1 MPVPAAVVKS
11 TNSVTGENDET
22 MSANLESYIEQTL
35 LRVDVTEQMIEEL
48 CHQVKGSGILGVC
61 VPPFYTSTASKIL
74 KDSPVKV
81 ITVVGFPFGYT
92 NITSKAEAT
101 KKVIFD
107 GADEVDLVMNISA
120 FLSENYSQVADE
132 MESVHTLCNMN
143 DRVLKVI
150 VEASLLNETQL
161 AKACEICVEKE
172 VDFVK
177 TSTGFNGGGA
187 TVDMVRFM
195 RSVLPAGTGI
205 KASGG
210 IKTRQMAL
218 DLIEAG
224 ADRIGTS
231 SGFEILG
238 A

>member
-1 MPVPAAVVKS
+1 
-11 TNSVTGENDET
+11 
-22 MSANLESYIEQTL
+22 MSDNLEDYIEQTL
-35 LRVDVTEQMIEEL
+35 LRVDVTEKMIEDL
-48 CHQVKGSGILGVC
+48 CHKVKDSGIYGVC
-61 VPPFYTSTASKIL
+61 IPPFYTSTARKIL
-74 KDSPVKV
+74 EESPAKV

-101 KKVIFD
+101 KKVISD
-107 GADEVDLVMNISA
+107 GVDEVDLVMNISA

-132 MESVHTLCNMN
+132 VESVHTLCNMN
-143 DRVLKVI
+143 DRLLKVI
-150 VEASLLNETQL
+150 IEASLLNESQL

-187 TVDMVRFM
+187 TVDMVRSM
-195 RSVLPAGTGI
+195 RKMLPEGTGI

-210 IKTRQMAL
+210 IKTKEMAL
-218 DLIEAG
+218 QLIDAG
-224 ADRIGTS
+224 ASRIGTS

>member
-1 MPVPAAVVKS
+1 
-11 TNSVTGENDET
+11 
-22 MSANLESYIEQTL
+22 MSMNLESYIEQTL
-35 LRVDVTEQMIEEL
+35 LKVDATEQMVEAL
-48 CHQVKGSGILGVC
+48 CHKVADTEIKGVC
-61 VPPFYTSTASKIL
+61 IPPFYAGTASKIL
-74 KDSPVKV
+74 KESPVKV
-81 ITVVGFPFGYT
+81 VTVVGFPFGYT

-101 KKVIFD
+101 KKVIVD

-132 MESVHTLCNMN
+132 VESVQTLCNMN

-150 VEASLLNETQL
+150 VEASLLNESQL

-195 RSVLPAGTGI
+195 RSVLPESTGI

-210 IKTRQMAL
+210 IKTREMAL

-224 ADRIGTS
+224 ATRIGTS

-238 A
+238 L

>member
-1 MPVPAAVVKS
+1 MIES
-11 TNSVTGENDET
+11 
-22 MSANLESYIEQTL
+22 LEDYLDQTL
-35 LRVDVTEQMIEEL
+35 LRVDVKESDIQEL
-48 CHQVKGSGILGVC
+48 CARSKELNIYGVC
-61 VPPFYTSTASKIL
+61 IPPFYTNLARKLLDESNT
-74 KDSPVKV
+74 KV
-81 ITVVGFPFGYT
+81 VTVVGFPFGYT

-101 KKVIFD
+101 KKVISD

-132 MESVHTLCNMN
+132 VESVHTLCNMN

-150 VEASLLNETQL
+150 IETALLDKSQI

-187 TVDMVRFM
+187 TLEVVGFM
-195 RSVLPAGTGI
+195 RSILPDGTKI

-210 IKTRQMAL
+210 IKTRDMAVKM
-218 DLIEAG
+218 IEAG
-224 ADRIGTS
+224 ANRIGTS